1 MPSLAIVYRSG
12 QALILPCKAD
22 LDLWF
27 LFIIESA
34 ILNAMTETLSVLFGS
49 LFSRVKLVEYRP
61 SLADPCTVTQD
72 TFPIAMLK
80 SVKSSLGGLA
90 AVGVQTTVYYQLNC
104 SF

>member
-1 MPSLAIVYRSG
+1 MPSLAIFYRPL

-34 ILNAMTETLSVLFGS
+34 ILNVMTEIPTVLFGS

-61 SLADPCTVTQD
+61 SLADPCTVIQD
-72 TFPIAMLK
+72 TFPVAMLK
-80 SVKSSLGGLA
+80 SV
-90 AVGVQTTVYYQLNC
+90 
-104 SF
+104 